1 MQGASSTNSTAASVA
16 LATLRLEVYQEQNGS
31 LTCLFQKE
39 LKVNTGASFS
49 FVANVIKDSLPAFAQ
64 FLAAGGKADLCG
76 RLTEKDSWLK
86 LEPNVLVADAFPAV
100 IQAGHVLQ
108 VLLTALDAPS
118 GHGVSSSAHAPDSA
132 PADDATLKAA
142 AKRIKALGRL
152 NVDHLLDH
160 LRRTAPPGALKVLTE
175 LEAPPSA
182 GSGNSGGG
190 GGGSVQFTLWYQEVK
205 KCVEEALNMYAHP
218 GSVQGVDLTIMVQ
231 DRHQRFE
238 QFEASQRASN
248 VPDSVN
254 PVRVMKRWVAMVE
267 EAASTNQ
274 RLAMLH
280 YITLG
285 RRLSMAKE
293 LWQRLS
299 KSSSAHQLRLHTEDD
314 FFAFLSVKYTRDY
327 RRKLMQV
334 GLMGEA
340 FPNLALISCC
350 GIGDLLKFRNDFLKT
365 VKESTAEGTFWRRDG
380 LGSMQWQ
387 RRTNLMS
394 VEDSAGTTK
403 RRKVIDLTEDAPN
416 ETYHQWH
423 TRSQT
428 VVQTV
433 IAEEEAARKEAAEK
447 EQQHAEAVDKVRDA
461 MNGL

>member
-175 LEAPPSA
+175 LEAPPTG
-182 GSGNSGGG
+182 GSSSGGG
-190 GGGSVQFTLWYQEVK
+190 GGGSVHFTLWYQEVK
-205 KCVEEALNMYAHP
+205 KCVEEALKMYARP
-218 GSVQGVDLTIMVQ
+218 EAVQGVDLTIMVQ
-231 DRHQRFE
+231 GRHQRFE
-238 QFEASQRASN
+238 Q
-248 VPDSVN
+248 
-254 PVRVMKRWVAMVE
+254 
-267 EAASTNQ
+267 
-274 RLAMLH
+274 LH
-280 YITLG
+280 RF
-285 RRLSMAKE
+285 RRLVPRDTH
-293 LWQRLS
+293 LGQFCPRLYD
-299 KSSSAHQLRLHTEDD
+299 QG
-314 FFAFLSVKYTRDY
+314 V
-327 RRKLMQV
+327 
-334 GLMGEA
+334 
-340 FPNLALISCC
+340 PNA
-350 GIGDLLKFRNDFLKT
+350 
-365 VKESTAEGTFWRRDG
+365 
-380 LGSMQWQ
+380 
-387 RRTNLMS
+387 
-394 VEDSAGTTK
+394 
-403 RRKVIDLTEDAPN
+403 
-416 ETYHQWH
+416 
-423 TRSQT
+423 
-428 VVQTV
+428 
-433 IAEEEAARKEAAEK
+433 
-447 EQQHAEAVDKVRDA
+447 
-461 MNGL
+461 